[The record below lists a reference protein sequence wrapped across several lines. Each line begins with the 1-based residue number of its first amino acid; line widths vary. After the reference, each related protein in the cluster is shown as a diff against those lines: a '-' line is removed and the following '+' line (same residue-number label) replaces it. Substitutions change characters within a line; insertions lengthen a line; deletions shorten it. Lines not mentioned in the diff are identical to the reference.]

1 MVHGAGSGIPL
12 AAALLARWAVGVSAP
27 RLEVGALIF
36 VAISASAS
44 VPFGDVVVAAAAA
57 VSVQQLL
64 ELASSDLP
72 LY

>member
-1 MVHGAGSGIPL
+1 MVHGVGSGIPL
-12 AAALLARWAVGVSAP
+12 AAALLARWVVGVSAP

-44 VPFGDVVVAAAAA
+44 VPFGDVVVVVAA
-57 VSVQQLL
+57 VSVRQLL

-72 LY
+72 WY